1 MRKRL
6 QQEIKQRQPF
16 ASLEQEVFL
25 NVLHTADALGQ
36 AMEQMLRPAGLS
48 HTQYNVLRI
57 LRGAGDAG
65 LSCRAIAA
73 RMLTHDPDI
82 TRLLDRLE
90 RHGLVTRRREQS
102 DRRVVT
108 AHITS
113 AGLSLLQNLDAPV
126 AALHRRLL
134 GHLGPERLAAL
145 AEMLEQARAVPA
157 PERESEVVS
166 GE

>member
-1 MRKRL
+1 
-6 QQEIKQRQPF
+6 
-16 ASLEQEVFL
+16 
-25 NVLHTADALGQ
+25 
-36 AMEQMLRPAGLS
+36 
-48 HTQYNVLRI
+48 
-57 LRGAGDAG
+57 
-65 LSCRAIAA
+65 
-73 RMLTHDPDI
+73 MLTHDPDI

-126 AALHRRLL
+126 EALHRRLL

-166 GE
+166 GK